1 MHGVGLKYIKMK
13 MRMPLNNE
21 KKAKDLFYLKI
32 VYIYNHLQ
40 CIFENEQLIH

>member
-1 MHGVGLKYIKMK
+1 
-13 MRMPLNNE
+13 MPFKHR

-32 VYIYNHLQ
+32 VYIYNHLK

>member
-1 MHGVGLKYIKMK
+1 MK
-13 MRMPLNNE
+13 MIMPLNKE

-32 VYIYNHLQ
+32 VYIYNHLK